1 MDRDSTFKEH
11 YFWELQRRDSLN
23 SSLAFP
29 VGVVTLLFGATYA
42 MSQVVSLEL
51 KDWNA
56 VLLLL
61 LAVST
66 VLLALGVFFLVRAYW
81 GYTYKH
87 MPLSA
92 KLLDYKQDL
101 IAFHKAC
108 GKSEFDAHAA
118 AELDFANDL
127 DRAYATNC
135 EINGENNDSKS
146 SNIFRA
152 NLYIIA
158 SIASIALCGLI
169 FLWQSK
175 TIPAQPAKVE
185 ITNFKELAVTTNETP
200 SNPPAQPAREP
211 EPVRPT
217 MPPSRDVREHVDPLK
232 KK

>member
-29 VGVVTLLFGATYA
+29 VGIVTLLFGATYA
-42 MSQVVSLEL
+42 MSQTVSLEL
-51 KDWNA
+51 KGWNA

-61 LAVST
+61 LVVTA
-66 VLLALGVFFLVRAYW
+66 VLLCVGVFFLVQAYW

-92 KLLDYKQDL
+92 KLLDYKSEL
-101 IAFHKAC
+101 FAYHKDF
-108 GKSEFDAHAA
+108 GKDDDSARDA
-118 AELDFANDL
+118 AEQDFCNDL

-135 EINGENNDSKS
+135 EINSENNDSKS

-158 SIASIALCGLI
+158 SIVTIALCGLI
-169 FLWQSK
+169 FVWRSK
-175 TIPAQPAKVE
+175 ASTARQL
-185 ITNFKELAVTTNETP
+185 EL
-200 SNPPAQPAREP
+200 R
-211 EPVRPT
+211 
-217 MPPSRDVREHVDPLK
+217 
-232 KK
+232 

>member
-23 SSLAFP
+23 ASLAFP
-29 VGVVTLLFGATYA
+29 VGVVTLLFGATYV
-42 MSQVVSLEL
+42 MSQSVSLDL
-51 KDWNA
+51 AGWNA
-56 VLLLL
+56 VLLIL
-61 LAVST
+61 LAVT
-66 VLLALGVFFLVRAYW
+66 ATLLAIGVYYLVQAYW

-92 KLLDYKQDL
+92 KLLDYKEGL
-101 IAFHKAC
+101 VAYHSAC
-108 GKSEFDAHAA
+108 GKNDADSRKCAEQEFCT
-118 AELDFANDL
+118 DL
-127 DRAYATNC
+127 DRVYAENC

-158 SIASIALCGLI
+158 AIASVALCGLI

-175 TIPAQPAKVE
+175 TTPPEPSKIE
-185 ITNFKELAVTTNETP
+185 ITNLKELAVTRNDKP
-200 SNPPAQPAREP
+200 SNPPAQPARQP

-217 MPPSRDVREHVDPLK
+217 MPPSRDVKEHVDPK
-232 KK
+232 RK

>member
-42 MSQVVSLEL
+42 MSQTVSLEL
-51 KDWNA
+51 TGWNA

-61 LAVST
+61 LVVTS
-66 VLLALGVFFLVRAYW
+66 VLLALGVFFLVQSYW

-92 KLLDYKQDL
+92 KLLDYREEL
-101 IAFHKAC
+101 VAYHKAC
-108 GKSEFDAHAA
+108 GKIGVDAHAA
-118 AELDFANDL
+118 AEEDFRNDL

-135 EINGENNDSKS
+135 EINSENNDSKS

-158 SIASIALCGLI
+158 SIASVALCGLI
-169 FLWQSK
+169 FLWQSRASDPP
-175 TIPAQPAKVE
+175 PARVE
-185 ITNFKELAVTTNETP
+185 ITNIKELPMTTNETP

-211 EPVRPT
+211 ERPA